1 MFLDAYARAA
11 IKALYAFLAAAVPT
25 DVLIYALLTA
35 VMELVNK
42 RSGLDVRVIFG
53 DVQITRRGK

>member
-42 RSGLDVRVIFG
+42 RSGLPVTMRVG
-53 DVQITRRGK
+53 DVQIRRSGK

>member
-1 MFLDAYARAA
+1 VFLDGYARNA

-42 RSGLDVRVIFG
+42 RSGLPVTMRVG
-53 DVQITRRGK
+53 DVQITRSGK